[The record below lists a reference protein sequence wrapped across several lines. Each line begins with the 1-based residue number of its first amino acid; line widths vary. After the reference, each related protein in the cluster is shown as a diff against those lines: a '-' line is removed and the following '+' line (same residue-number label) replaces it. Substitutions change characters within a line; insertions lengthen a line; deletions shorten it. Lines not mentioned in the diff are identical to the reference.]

1 MKCDKC
7 NRRILVSILYK
18 PKEAGVYTHA
28 CLDCMGFRTKRTEA
42 RHDIVSVY
50 MAGESQNKSG
60 E

>member
-7 NRRILVSILYK
+7 EKTILVSILYK

-50 MAGESQNKSG
+50 NPQSVQNKSG